1 MEYVHQV
8 SVLVA
13 AAKLGDARALFDDLE
28 AHRRELRGL
37 RGFVSMSVGRSV
49 ETGGD
54 TLVSIET
61 RWKDESALHAYL
73 ASARHAVSVIGGHSG
88 ITVADSLSTRRLES
102 LDSQAPSK
110 SSIVTERFFTALA
123 LPMVVLGIGLAI
135 VYSLSRVYLEMGS
148 DGAVPLAVIIAA
160 SIMLVAWYFAQNAQA
175 PVWQMGAVG
184 AAVVAMLIGGT
195 VWAQV
200 SPGPEH
206 EQVHA
211 GEPTPGA
218 TETPGATP
226 AGDVLEL
233 HDGGGQNVFILNG
246 QENPTLTGAAGQEVT
261 LDLKNTGKALHNMH
275 IAASGGFASAICNA
289 AGADPC
295 SDPARISGGKDG
307 TITFNLPAGTYTY
320 RCDFHTAEMSGDLN
334 IQ

>member
-8 SVLVA
+8 SVLVV

-49 ETGGD
+49 EAGGD

-61 RWKDESALHAYL
+61 RWKDESALNAYL
-73 ASARHAVSVIGGHSG
+73 ASPRHAASIIGGHGG
-88 ITVADSLSTRRLES
+88 ITVPDSLNTRRLES
-102 LDSQAPSK
+102 MDSQAPSK
-110 SSIVTERFFTALA
+110 SSIVTERFFTSLA
-123 LPMVVLGIGLAI
+123 LPVVILGIGLAI
-135 VYSLSRVYLEMGS
+135 VYALSRVYLELGPA
-148 DGAVPLAVIIAA
+148 GATPLAVIVAGG
-160 SIMLVAWYFAQNAQA
+160 IMLGAWYFAQNEKA
-175 PVWQMGAVG
+175 PVWQMGAAG

-206 EQVHA
+206 EVFHP

-218 TETPGATP
+218 QETPGATP
-226 AGDVLEL
+226 AGDVIEL
-233 HDGGGQNVFILNG
+233 HDNVFVFNG
-246 QENPTLTGAAGQEVT
+246 EENPTLTAAAGQDVT
-261 LDLKNTGKALHNMH
+261 LNLSNTGKALHNMH
-275 IAASGGFASAICNA
+275 IAPGGDFASAFCSATGEN
-289 AGADPC
+289 PC

-307 TITFNLPAGTYTY
+307 TITFNLPAGAYTY
-320 RCDFHTAEMSGDLN
+320 RCDFHTTTMFGDIN

>member
-37 RGFVSMSVGRSV
+37 RGFVSMSVSRAV
-49 ETGGD
+49 EAGGD

-61 RWKDESALHAYL
+61 RWKDESALNAYL
-73 ASARHAVSVIGGHSG
+73 ASPRHAASVIGGYSG
-88 ITVADSLSTRRLES
+88 ITIPDSLNTRRLES

-110 SSIVTERFFTALA
+110 SSIVTERFFTSLA
-123 LPMVVLGIGLAI
+123 LPLVILGIGLAI
-135 VYSLSRVYLEMGS
+135 VYALSRVYLELGS
-148 DGAVPLAVIIAA
+148 DGAVPLAIVVAGG
-160 SIMLVAWYFAQNAQA
+160 IMLGAWYFAQNAKA

-206 EQVHA
+206 EQVVV
-211 GEPTPGA
+211 ERTPGA
-218 TETPGATP
+218 QETPGATP
-226 AGDVLEL
+226 PGDVIEL
-233 HDGGGQNVFILNG
+233 HDNVFVFNG
-246 QENPTLTGAAGQEVT
+246 EENPTLTAVAGQDVT
-261 LDLKNTGKALHNMH
+261 LNLSNTGNALHNMH
-275 IAASGGFASAICNA
+275 IARDFASAFCSA
-289 AGADPC
+289 TGEDPC
-295 SDPARISGGKDG
+295 SDPVRINGGKDG

-320 RCDFHTAEMSGDLN
+320 RCDFHTAEMSGDIN
-334 IQ
+334 IE

>member
-13 AAKLGDARALFDDLE
+13 AAKFGEARALFDDLE

-49 ETGGD
+49 EAGGD

-61 RWKDESALHAYL
+61 RWKDESALNAYL
-73 ASARHAVSVIGGHSG
+73 ASPRHAASVIGGYSG
-88 ITVADSLSTRRLES
+88 ITVPDTLSARRLETM
-102 LDSQAPSK
+102 DSQAPSK
-110 SSIVTERFFTALA
+110 SSIVSERFFTALA
-123 LPMVVLGIGLAI
+123 LPVVILGIGLAI
-135 VYSLSRVYLEMGS
+135 VYALSRVYLEMGS
-148 DGAVPLAVIIAA
+148 DGAVPLAIVVAG
-160 SIMLVAWYFAQNAQA
+160 SIMLVAWYFAQNAKA

-206 EQVHA
+206 ELVDA

-218 TETPGATP
+218 EETPGATP
-226 AGDVLEL
+226 AGDVIEL
-233 HDGGGQNVFILNG
+233 HDNVFVFNG
-246 QENPTLTGAAGQEVT
+246 EENPTLTAAAGQDVT
-261 LDLKNTGKALHNMH
+261 LNLSNTGKALHNMH
-275 IAASGGFASAICNA
+275 IAGSGGFASAFCSA
-289 AGADPC
+289 TGEDPC
-295 SDPARISGGKDG
+295 SDPVRVNGGSDG

-320 RCDFHTAEMSGDLN
+320 RCDFHTAQMSGDLN